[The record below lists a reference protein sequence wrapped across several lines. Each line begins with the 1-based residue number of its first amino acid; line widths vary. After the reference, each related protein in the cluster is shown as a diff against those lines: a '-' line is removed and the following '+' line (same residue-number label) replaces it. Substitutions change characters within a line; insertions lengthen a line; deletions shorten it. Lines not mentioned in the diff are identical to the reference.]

1 MAKISVFGGA
11 SNKFEER
18 RNPPTQADALR
29 ELGKLGPYEEEEVL
43 TECAGCTTKYAAD
56 LEACPNCGSAEKI
69 GEATGVER
77 TEIQVDGEWQDV
89 TEFVD
94 TDEVYPEQVSP
105 YEGWLLA
112 DLQEECV
119 QRGLPK
125 SGNKPDLVQRLLD
138 DDAKNVEEASEEP
151 AEQ

>member
-18 RNPPTQADALR
+18 RANPSTQADALR
-29 ELGKLGPYEEEEVL
+29 QLGKLGPYEEEEVL
-43 TECAGCTTKYAAD
+43 TECAVCTTKYAAD
-56 LEACPNCGSAEKI
+56 LDACPNCESADKAPS
-69 GEATGVER
+69 GDVE
-77 TEIQVDGEWQDV
+77 VP
-89 TEFVD
+89 
-94 TDEVYPEQVSP
+94 DEVAEVFEDSDDVYPEQVSP

-112 DLQEECV
+112 DLQEELH

-138 DDAKNVEEASEEP
+138 DDAKNVDEVSEEP